1 MLQQNE
7 GKYSTDLFDICYGVL
22 HRHLQGKGD
31 ITIGVSQISP
41 YPVDSSPFPHG
52 NYHSG

>member
-22 HRHLQGKGD
+22 QRQLSGKGD
-31 ITIGVSQISP
+31 IAIGV
-41 YPVDSSPFPHG
+41 
-52 NYHSG
+52 

>member
-31 ITIGVSQISP
+31 ITIRGITDIAIP
-41 YPVDSSPFPHG
+41 RR
-52 NYHSG
+52 